1 MRVTRA
7 QAEENRQAV
16 INTASRL
23 FREHGFDGIGL
34 KDVMNAAGLTQ
45 GGFYKQFESK
55 EDLIAQASQRAM
67 ESSAENWTEREAAHP
82 NDTLDKILRFYL
94 SREHRNETAEGCP
107 LPALGSDAAR
117 QGGEVRQAFE
127 EGVDRYLAVLEQAVA
142 GESAAERRA
151 RAAATL
157 ATMVGA
163 LLLSRVVKS
172 DTLSREF
179 LRAAANHIRRDN
191 QP

>member
-7 QAEENRQAV
+7 QAEENHQAV

-34 KDVMNAAGLTQ
+34 KDVMKAAGLTQ

-55 EDLIAQASQRAM
+55 EDLIAQASRRAM
-67 ESSAENWTEREAAHP
+67 ESSAENWTEREAAYP
-82 NDTLDKILRFYL
+82 NDTLEKLLRFYL

-117 QGGEVRQAFE
+117 QSDEVRQAFE
-127 EGVDRYLAVLEQAVA
+127 EGVKSYLAVLEKAVA
-142 GESAAERRA
+142 GDDTAERRA
-151 RAAATL
+151 RAVATL

-163 LLLSRVVKS
+163 LLLSRIVET
-172 DTLSREF
+172 DALSREF

-191 QP
+191 QS